1 MSSKKHISL
10 MTEVLIG
17 CVGSVLIVGFFLFG
31 SFNFVM
37 NRVIK
42 QSTTN
47 SVNQTLETLSKDVS
61 GILKEYNDL
70 VVDLSNVIPTL
81 ENREQMKAV
90 IKGMGKNMMEETLL
104 YYATY
109 EQIWDGGTLISHT
122 GWEASDDFDMQSRLW
137 HKNAVQNQN
146 KICYTEPFTDV
157 NTGKIIVTISYRV
170 LDDSG
175 KLIGVSA
182 ADIVLDA
189 LSEAVKDI
197 NLSQNSTV
205 NIITKD
211 GLYITNKD
219 FSAIMNKNY
228 FDEASIKSYTKSQY
242 LDGKPKAFIEGKKFY
257 GVNKIENTDWFIV
270 TEGPSSDFMQI
281 YKKMLI
287 YVFMGLIVIFAALVI
302 LDIIISKMVSRN
314 FTSLVDGCGYI
325 ANGDFTKKYPD
336 YTTKEA
342 SLLSQG
348 FNDFSENISGLVTTI
363 KTSSNA
369 VQDIADQLTNNTKE
383 ITDSVSKTENAIN
396 GMNETLTTQGNI
408 INTVNDAVEQVA
420 HKTDSLN
427 SEIDTQN
434 SLIISSSENI
444 ETIMKSFFDITKNTE
459 SMSSKVG
466 GIVESSNTNVSALRK
481 SVEQIQE
488 VQAESGAL
496 LEMNKVISS
505 VASQT
510 NLLAM
515 NAAIEAAHAG
525 ESGKGFAV
533 VADEIRK
540 LAETTSKQAK
550 DSSVSLKAIQGKIN
564 EISTSSLSVENSFED
579 TISQIQDFNTQM
591 ASLSNTISEQGTR
604 AEQILSSLSDIKK
617 SCANVK
623 ESAQV
628 ISSGTNQV
636 SQNCRNLSQIQ
647 SEVDSGIH
655 SCDSAS
661 KVLVQTSKSMGHIST
676 LAQESVGQLTD
687 AVSSFK
693 ISE

>member
-1 MSSKKHISL
+1 MA
-10 MTEVLIG
+10 EVLIG
-17 CVGSVLIVGFFLFG
+17 CVGSILIIGLFLFG
-31 SFNFVM
+31 SFNFVI
-37 NRVIK
+37 NRIVK
-42 QSTTN
+42 QSTTD
-47 SVNQTLETLSKDVS
+47 SVSQNMETLNKEVS
-61 GILKEYNDL
+61 GILKEYEDL

-90 IKGMGKNMMEETLL
+90 IKSMGRNMMEESLL

-122 GWEASDDFDMQSRLW
+122 GWEAPSDFDMQSRLW
-137 HKNAVQNQN
+137 HKNAVNNQT

-170 LDDSG
+170 LDNSG
-175 KLIGVSA
+175 KLIGVAA

-197 NLSQNSTV
+197 NISQHGKV

-219 FSAIMNKNY
+219 FDAIMNKSY
-228 FDEASIKSYTKSQY
+228 FDETKLKSYSKEKY
-242 LDGKPKAFIEGKKFY
+242 VDGTAKAFVETNSYY
-257 GVNKIENTDWFIV
+257 GIHPIDNTDWFIV
-270 TEGPSSDFMQI
+270 AEGPTSDFTAFYQ
-281 YKKMLI
+281 KMLV
-287 YVFMGLIVIFAALVI
+287 YVFVGLIVIIAILIVI
-302 LDIIISKMVSRN
+302 DVIISKMVSKTFN
-314 FTSLVDGCGYI
+314 SIVNACGYI
-325 ANGDFTKKYPD
+325 ANGDFSQKHPD
-336 YTTKEA
+336 HLTTEA

-363 KTSSNA
+363 QNSSNSIQNIANQLADNSQEITSS
-369 VQDIADQLTNNTKE
+369 VTQ
-383 ITDSVSKTENAIN
+383 TEDAIN
-396 GMNETLTTQGNI
+396 GMNQTLTNQGNI
-408 INTVNDAVEQVA
+408 INTVNEAVEQVA
-420 HKTDSLN
+420 QKTDVLN
-427 SEIDTQN
+427 SEIDNQN
-434 SLIISSSENI
+434 KLIISSSESI
-444 ETIMKSFFDITKNTE
+444 ETIMQNFFDITKNTE
-459 SMSSKVG
+459 SMSSKVNS
-466 GIVESSNTNVSALRK
+466 IVESSESNIQELKK
-481 SVEQIQE
+481 SVAQIQE

-525 ESGKGFAV
+525 ESGQGFAV

-540 LAETTSKQAK
+540 LAEQTSKQAK

-564 EISTSSLSVENSFED
+564 EISASSLAVENSFEG
-579 TISQIQDFNTQM
+579 TIGQIQDFNTHM
-591 ASLSNTISEQGTR
+591 ISLSNTISEQGTR
-604 AEQILSSLSDIKK
+604 AEQILTSLSDIKD

-623 ESAQV
+623 DSAQG

-636 SQNCRNLSQIQ
+636 AQNCQTLNQIQ
-647 SEVDSGIH
+647 GQVDSGIQ

-661 KVLVQTSKSMGHIST
+661 KALVQTSQSMSQIST
-676 LAQESVGQLTD
+676 LAQESVGQLTE
-687 AVSSFK
+687 AVRSFK
-693 ISE
+693 IAEEAE